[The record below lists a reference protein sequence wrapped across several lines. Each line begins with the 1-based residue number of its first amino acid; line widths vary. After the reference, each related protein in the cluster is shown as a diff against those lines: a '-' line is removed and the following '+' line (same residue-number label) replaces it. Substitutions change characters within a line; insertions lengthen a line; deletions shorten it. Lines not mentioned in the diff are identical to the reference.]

1 MKNAAR
7 YLTLLSYFALTIMLF
22 VWNIWISPSK
32 YFPISL
38 VLLVLVVP
46 LILLMRGL
54 LHANIRTHILTSY
67 ISLFY
72 LALGINDYMAVP
84 SERLYASLEIIFSF
98 LLYVGCS
105 VFAFLAVR
113 ERKAQQQ
120 QSE

>member
-7 YLTLLSYFALTIMLF
+7 YLTLFSYFALTIMLF

-72 LALGINDYMAVP
+72 LALGINDYVAVP
-84 SERLYASLEIIFSF
+84 SERLYASLEIIFGF

-105 VFAFLAVR
+105 AFAFLAVR
-113 ERKAQQQ
+113 DRKAQQQ
-120 QSE
+120 SE